1 MCKKLS
7 QVEELLKS
15 LTEKE
20 LEVRIADRDV
30 EPHIIIDDKR
40 YVFVPEEL
48 RRIGVQYDHNVETV
62 IFDAP
67 RFWDGHD
74 LSRMKVYINYMSANG
89 RPGCYLADE
98 VKVDDIDENIMH
110 FEWTISGNVTEYKGK
125 ISFLVCV
132 KKTDDEGNESI
143 HWNSELN
150 QDMFVSEGLECMEK
164 IEKLYPDI
172 YTQLLYRIDE
182 INEKGSYYMNTAKS
196 YAVGTNGEFRPEDP
210 TDNARYYKD
219 QADKAA
225 WNAKVSEINAA
236 NSEANVTEAE
246 EVVLEFK
253 EKFESGK
260 LVGPPGIQG
269 PQGETGRQGLQGI
282 QGPKGDKGDKGDTGE
297 SGVMTPIEGF
307 FTLSV
312 DEEGNMYVYSLEGDT
327 APNFELDENKNLYI
341 VMEVE

>member
-1 MCKKLS
+1 MCRKLS

-20 LEVRIADRDV
+20 KEVRIADRDM
-30 EPHIIIDDKR
+30 EPHIVIDDRR

-74 LSRMKVYINYMSANG
+74 LSRMKVYINYMCANG
-89 RPGCYLADE
+89 RPGSYLADE
-98 VKVDDIDENIMH
+98 VTVDEDDENIMH

-125 ISFLVCV
+125 VTFLVCV
-132 KKTDDEGNESI
+132 KKTDDDGNESI

-150 QDMFVSEGLECMEK
+150 QEMFVSEGLECMDT
-164 IEKLYPDI
+164 ISKLYPDI

-182 INEKGSYYMNTAKS
+182 FNENSSHYMNTAKS
-196 YAVGTNGEFRPEDP
+196 YAVGTNGEFRPEDV
-210 TDNARYYKD
+210 TDNAKYYKE
-219 QADKAA
+219 QATIVAIKA
-225 WNAKVSEINAA
+225 KQSETNAA
-236 NSEANVTEAE
+236 LSEANVAEAE
-246 EVVLEFK
+246 EVVMDIK
-253 EKFESGK
+253 GKFESGQ

-269 PQGETGRQGLQGI
+269 PQGEQGPQGLQGV
-282 QGPKGDKGDKGDTGE
+282 QGPKGDKGDAGE
-297 SGVMTPIEGF
+297 SGIMTPIEGF

-312 DEEGNMYVYSLEGDT
+312 DEDGNMYVHSLEGNT
-327 APNFELDENKNLYI
+327 APNFELDEDKNLYI